1 MIVIYQ
7 GFSEESTGAY
17 QLLETHIQSYQTLKS
32 TLFLWFREKAV
43 GRRGKG
49 GQQQCLVHLMPQR
62 CLAQLPFVAQ
72 SVGQR
77 SKADTKNRQD
87 SLQDTLCAMAAHRRK
102 DKAVSCLDTSLGRS
116 PQLSHGTGL
125 TAALMLGSAH
135 RYSEALATKK
145 YTHARRQCVTV
156 ERQRPKEN
164 TVL

>member
-1 MIVIYQ
+1 
-7 GFSEESTGAY
+7 
-17 QLLETHIQSYQTLKS
+17 
-32 TLFLWFREKAV
+32 
-43 GRRGKG
+43 
-49 GQQQCLVHLMPQR
+49 MPQR

-156 ERQRPKEN
+156 ERQRPKEKYSAIKH
-164 TVL
+164 TCSVEASRPSFQKPLSWIFA